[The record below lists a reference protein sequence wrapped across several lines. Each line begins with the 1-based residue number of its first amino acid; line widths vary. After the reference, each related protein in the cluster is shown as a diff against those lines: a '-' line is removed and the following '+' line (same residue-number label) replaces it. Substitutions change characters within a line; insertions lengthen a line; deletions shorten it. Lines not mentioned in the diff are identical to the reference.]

1 MIAVRRGAE
10 PVHGKAVCH
19 VAVSKSSAPPALHVA
34 RTLLGRAASGSSPS
48 SCPPPEKLSAMV
60 CSGASGSRWL
70 RGQTALMTARHRVRR
85 TVEALGWLVAY
96 VGPPSASQSKK

>member
-34 RTLLGRAASGSSPS
+34 RTLLGRAANGSSPS

-70 RGQTALMTARHRVRR
+70 RGQTALFGQRVRR